1 MDTFEGK
8 DSDGILDLCKKH
20 MCQVVILPHKL
31 TNKFQPLDN
40 TVNEPAKSFISNKY
54 NDWFS
59 KQASQQLV
67 KGIQPADVK
76 VSFGIIELKLMH
88 SKWIL
93 ELYNHLCHQNEIILN
108 GFKAATITE
117 AAESAN
123 TVLERITLFTL
134 SRV

>member
-8 DSDGILDLCKKH
+8 DSDEILDLCEKH

-93 ELYNHLCHQNEIILN
+93 ELYNHLCHQNDN
-108 GFKAATITE
+108 YT
-117 AAESAN
+117 
-123 TVLERITLFTL
+123 
-134 SRV
+134 

>member
-8 DSDGILDLCKKH
+8 DSDGILDLCEKH
-20 MCQVVILPHKL
+20 MCKVVILPHKL

-88 SKWIL
+88 
-93 ELYNHLCHQNEIILN
+93 
-108 GFKAATITE
+108 
-117 AAESAN
+117 
-123 TVLERITLFTL
+123 
-134 SRV
+134 